1 MQNSHCLLGLVS
13 TTNLQR
19 NLTASIRF
27 RHSGCD
33 WGRLRWFQYHF
44 GRQSHSLVYW
54 DSRNTY
60 TEWPWS
66 RGGIEK
72 YFFFIHY
79 CTMHQTLKWAE
90 EKNNSRMI
98 NFGIDFLPNF
108 HRKTY
113 FFAGSPL
120 GTNQTKLRF
129 DQEFRV
135 CWSYRFQCWTVVS
148 SFCWIYQLC
157 NMWIWYGHRFS
168 AWQFT
173 TGSKSRLFPK
183 YWHECV
189 IMKQKFECWMFIN
202 AMIFALG
209 SKFES
214 VAC

>member
-33 WGRLRWFQYHF
+33 WGRRRWFQYHF

-98 NFGIDFLPNF
+98 NFGIDFLPYS

-113 FFAGSPL
+113 FFAL
-120 GTNQTKLRF
+120 LEQTKPNWGLTRNSEFVEATGSNVELLCLRF
-129 DQEFRV
+129 VEFTNFAT
-135 CWSYRFQCWTVVS
+135 CGFGLDIGFLHGNSQPAPKVV
-148 SFCWIYQLC
+148 F
-157 NMWIWYGHRFS
+157 
-168 AWQFT
+168 
-173 TGSKSRLFPK
+173 FPNIGMNV
-183 YWHECV
+183 W
-189 IMKQKFECWMFIN
+189 
-202 AMIFALG
+202 
-209 SKFES
+209 
-214 VAC
+214 

>member
-33 WGRLRWFQYHF
+33 WGRLRWFQYHL
-44 GRQSHSLVYW
+44 GWQSHSLVYW
-54 DSRNTY
+54 DSQNTN

-113 FFAGSPL
+113 FFCRKPSWNKP
-120 GTNQTKLRF
+120 NQTEVWPGIPSLLKLQVLMLNCCVF
-129 DQEFRV
+129 VLLNLPTLQHVDLV
-135 CWSYRFQCWTVVS
+135 WT
-148 SFCWIYQLC
+148 
-157 NMWIWYGHRFS
+157 
-168 AWQFT
+168 
-173 TGSKSRLFPK
+173 
-183 YWHECV
+183 
-189 IMKQKFECWMFIN
+189 
-202 AMIFALG
+202 
-209 SKFES
+209 
-214 VAC
+214 